1 MDPIIT
7 FFNAAVLGG
16 TPLLFGTLGET
27 LTEKS
32 GNLNLGVEGMMFM
45 GAVSGL
51 ASVFLVELWLG
62 TQVTGA
68 VAVLLAILAAF
79 IAGAFGALIYSV
91 LVVSFRTQ
99 QNVTGLALTI
109 FGVGFGNF
117 FGEFFGRLAP
127 AGFMTVSASARQ
139 GFATLRIPVLSDI
152 PVLGR
157 LFFSYNILVYL
168 AVVIAVVMAIFLKR
182 TRWGLNLRAVGEDPA
197 AAEAGCISAARYKY
211 LATCIGGGICGLGG
225 MYVSMVTTQGVWVHD
240 SVHGFG
246 WISVAL
252 VIFATWNPIRAVLGS
267 LVFGGFIVMRFY
279 VPLGIPM
286 QVYDTFPYLATIL
299 VLIFASLRQLREH
312 SPPAHLGLSYFR
324 EER

>member
-1 MDPIIT
+1 MDTLIN
-7 FFNAAVLGG
+7 FFNAAVLAG

-51 ASVFLVELWLG
+51 ASVFLLEMWLG
-62 TQVTGA
+62 TAVPGT
-68 VAVLLAILAAF
+68 VAVLLSIVAAF
-79 IAGAFGALIYSV
+79 IAGALGALIYSV
-91 LVVSFRTQ
+91 LVISLRTQ

-117 FGEFFGRLAP
+117 FGEFFGRRSP
-127 AGFMTVSASARQ
+127 VGFMTISGSARQ
-139 GFATLRIPVLSDI
+139 GFANLRIPLLSDI

-157 LFFSYNILVYL
+157 LFFSYNVLVYL
-168 AVVIAVVMAIFLKR
+168 AVAIAIVLAVFFNR
-182 TRWGLNLRAVGEDPA
+182 TRLGLNLRAVGEDPA
-197 AAEAGCISAARYKY
+197 AAEAGGINAARYKY

-225 MYVSMVTTQGVWVHD
+225 MYVSMVTTLGVWVHN
-240 SVHGFG
+240 SIHGFG

-252 VIFATWNPIRAVLGS
+252 VIFATWNPNRAILGS
-267 LVFGGFIVMRFY
+267 LVFGGLMVMRFY
-279 VPLGIPM
+279 FPLGIPM
-286 QVYDTFPYLATIL
+286 QLYDVFPFLATIL
-299 VLIFASLRQLREH
+299 VLIFASLRQLKEH
-312 SPPAHLGLSYFR
+312 SPPAHLGMSYFR